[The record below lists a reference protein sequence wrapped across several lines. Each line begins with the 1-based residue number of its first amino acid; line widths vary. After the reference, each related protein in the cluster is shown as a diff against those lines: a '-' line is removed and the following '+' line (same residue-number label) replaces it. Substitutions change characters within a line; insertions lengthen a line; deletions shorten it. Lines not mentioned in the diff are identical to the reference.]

1 MDYVFG
7 FDCEIG
13 LRREG
18 LLLYGAL
25 GTGVWLVAFGGCG
38 WYFGFPAFWFLVFW
52 RLVFGVSRCGFLV
65 WCRFA
70 D

>member
-1 MDYVFG
+1 MGYVFG

-18 LLLYGAL
+18 LLLYGVL

-38 WYFGFPAFWFLVFW
+38 WYFGFPTFWFLVF
-52 RLVFGVSRCGFLV
+52 
-65 WCRFA
+65 
-70 D
+70 